1 MKNSIFILIA
11 VIWFVFSGLFIAER
25 FGIGNWIGSLILY
38 SMGFYWIYPYIFS
51 KTMYFPYSAE
61 AFTDKEENNTKR
73 MILFALGLL
82 FSSMVSML

>member
-1 MKNSIFILIA
+1 
-11 VIWFVFSGLFIAER
+11 
-25 FGIGNWIGSLILY
+25 
-38 SMGFYWIYPYIFS
+38 
-51 KTMYFPYSAE
+51 MYFPYSAE